1 MDYNKQLLQDRISAL
16 GDEQGLTLYQ
26 LEKKIGLSRNSL
38 KRCNINALSWDN
50 LAKVADYFSVSMD
63 YLAGRTERY

>member
-1 MDYNKQLLQDRISAL
+1 MNYDKQLLQNRIAAL
-16 GDEQGLTLYQ
+16 GDQQGLTLYQ

-38 KRCNINALSWDN
+38 KRCNINALSWDK

-63 YLAGRTERY
+63 YLAGRTDQY